1 LKLKTYKARK
11 MEKLTYSTTDI
22 QKIFRVGEKYKS
34 PLSVLNAEERGEIP
48 KAHRVQRGKTSVR
61 QWGTAQ
67 LPEIGQKFGF
77 LENPLQQQV
86 LNIFLS
92 KGGVLKSSFGFNL
105 ARILALNSV
114 KTRTAKD
121 SKILIVGLD
130 LQGTITDYTLP
141 PVMVES
147 LEEAAHSERA
157 GLYEVLY
164 EKAQLRDVILGT
176 DLPNLFII
184 PENSSL
190 NTLEK
195 RLRFETRKEYIFRD
209 KLLPQLQDF
218 SVIIFDNSP
227 NWNAL
232 IENSL
237 ACSTTVISPIGCE
250 LGSYQALKN
259 HTTNIR
265 DFGDA
270 VRVEWDNYFLVPT
283 FLEKSKISQQI
294 YGAYLNQFPENVLA
308 TPIRRTAVG
317 QEALTLRK
325 SAIEYAPTSSL
336 ADDYY
341 EAIKSLWGKILASE
355 AVHGT

>member
-1 LKLKTYKARK
+1 
-11 MEKLTYSTTDI
+11 MEKLTYSTADI
-22 QKIFRVGEKYKS
+22 QKIFRVSEKYKS
-34 PLSVLNAEERGEIP
+34 SLSVLNAEERGEIP
-48 KAHRVQRGKTSVR
+48 KADRIQRGKTSVR
-61 QWGTAQ
+61 QWQPSQ
-67 LPEIGQKFGF
+67 LPDIGKKFGF
-77 LENPLQQQV
+77 LENCKEQHV

-92 KGGVLKSSFGFNL
+92 KGGVLKSSFAFNL

-114 KTRTAKD
+114 KKASAEK
-121 SKILIVGLD
+121 SKVLIIGLD

-141 PVMVES
+141 PVAVES
-147 LEEAAHSERA
+147 LEDAQLTERA

-164 EKAQLRDVILGT
+164 EKTPIQDVILST

-184 PENSSL
+184 PESSSL
-190 NTLEK
+190 NSLEK
-195 RLRFETRKEYIFRD
+195 RLRFETRKEYVFKD

-237 ACSTTVISPIGCE
+237 VCATTVISPIGCE

-259 HTTNIR
+259 HTTNIKE
-265 DFGDA
+265 FSDA
-270 VRVEWDNYFLVPT
+270 VQANWDNYFLVPT
-283 FLEKSKISQQI
+283 VLEKSKISQQI
-294 YGAYLNQFPENVLA
+294 YGSYLNQYPENVLP
-308 TPIRRTAVG
+308 TPIRRSVVG

-325 SAIEYAPTSSL
+325 SVLEYAPTSSL

-341 EAIKSLWGKILASE
+341 EVIKTIWSKILESE
-355 AVHGT
+355 ASNVLEA